1 LPFLKQPV
9 ATITGERDLEA
20 TLRFL
25 ESGLSRLGFAV
36 ERSEPDGVVVRC
48 LSLCFNM
55 VVCRCWSDKLLF
67 EVTDTGIGNTTIG
80 VYALPSLFRL
90 GVRRGERVVRP
101 GEVIAALQH
110 LRHTQEGLGGVA
122 QQ

>member
-1 LPFLKQPV
+1 
-9 ATITGERDLEA
+9 
-20 TLRFL
+20 
-25 ESGLSRLGFAV
+25 
-36 ERSEPDGVVVRC
+36 
-48 LSLCFNM
+48 M
-55 VVCRCWSDKLLF
+55 VVWRCWSDKLLF